1 MPKWLLY
8 AVMAVIDF
16 AAAWYFFSNGRV
28 VLPAILV
35 LAGICFT
42 IATVGAAMGKG
53 QGRIIR

>member
-1 MPKWLLY
+1 
-8 AVMAVIDF
+8 MAMIDF
-16 AAAWYFFSNGRV
+16 AAAFYFFSNGRV

-53 QGRIIR
+53 QGRITR